1 MPTEVIP
8 LPRLLRPLAG
18 VIVVL
23 GLLSGTAATAQTIYN
38 LDLPEMGEPADVTLS
53 PGEEAKIGDEVAAE
67 LYRGDY
73 AVGDVE
79 ISDYIDS
86 MGWRLAAKGPAN
98 PPKFRFFVIGDP
110 RINAFAV
117 PGGVIGINAGLLL
130 YADNE
135 SELAGVIGHEQAH
148 VTQRHL
154 ARTANDTRVAN
165 LATYAAMLAAIIAG
179 SANPDVIIGALAVGQ
194 SINQQRQVNYTRAH
208 EQEADR
214 IGIRTLYEAG
224 YDPEG
229 MATFFSKLE
238 QQSRLYGSQLPEIL
252 RTHPVNTSRISDAR
266 TRVALLPKV
275 TLKPNPE
282 FALMKARTMVLMSSS
297 PSAALN
303 DMALRIAS
311 GDKSHG
317 TLYGMAFAQLNAG
330 RAAEGL
336 ATLAPVVA
344 ALPRQMNVSLLQAQ
358 LLAATGKQA
367 ESLALLEKTT
377 AQNPRSAPTI
387 LGQAR
392 GLLDAGKPAE
402 ARQVLLGHD
411 QAHGSYPETHR
422 LLAEASAQL
431 KNTGDAQFERANYEL
446 ARGDLRAALFQVD
459 AGLRLASLSGQ
470 ERERLQSQR
479 EQLIARIPR
488 QVLSEIS
495 REQRRLGFDH

>member
-1 MPTEVIP
+1 MIHH
-8 LPRLLRPLAG
+8 RLAALA
-18 VIVVL
+18 L
-23 GLLSGTAATAQTIYN
+23 TALLTFAGGISAQQDGSIN
-38 LDLPEMGEPADVTLS
+38 VDLPEMGEPADLSLS
-53 PGEEAKIGDEVAAE
+53 PGQEAKIGDEVAAE

-79 ISDYIDS
+79 LSDYIDS

-98 PPKFRFFVIGDP
+98 PPKFRFFVIADP

-130 YADNE
+130 YADDE
-135 SELAGVIGHEQAH
+135 SELAGVVAHEQAH

-179 SANPDVIIGALAVGQ
+179 SANPDVIIGALALGQ
-194 SINQQRQVNYTRAH
+194 SINYQREVNYTRAH

-214 IGIRTLYEAG
+214 IGIRTLSEAG

-229 MATFFSKLE
+229 MASFFGKLE

-266 TRVALLPKV
+266 TRAALLPKPR
-275 TLKPNPE
+275 LKPNPE
-282 FALMKARTMVLMSSS
+282 FALMKARTIVLMSNS
-297 PSAALN
+297 PTAAMD
-303 DMALRIAS
+303 DMAMRIAG
-311 GDKSHG
+311 GDKSNG
-317 TLYGMAFAQLNAG
+317 TLYGMAFAQFNAG
-330 RAAEGL
+330 RATEAL
-336 ATLAPVVA
+336 QTLAPVVA
-344 ALPRQMNVSLLQAQ
+344 ALPRQLNVNLLQAQ

-367 ESLALLEKTT
+367 EGLALLEKTT
-377 AQNPRSAPTI
+377 ALNPRSAPAI
-387 LGQAR
+387 LTQAR
-392 GLLDAGKPAE
+392 ALLDAGKPSE
-402 ARQVLLGHD
+402 ARQVLLTHD

-422 LLAEASAQL
+422 LLAEASTQL

-488 QVLSEIS
+488 QQLSDIA
-495 REQRRLGFDH
+495 REQRRLGFAR